1 MTLHNPLVFIVLK
14 DRRFLKLAQEEKWDI
29 NKGLPS
35 ILFYTY
41 IITVRSSVYWHF
53 ILTTDILTYW
63 ILTFG
68 LLTSWLLTSE
78 VLILSHEDWYEP
90 LLESTLAD

>member
-1 MTLHNPLVFIVLK
+1 MGHKQRASSYSVLIHVYNYCKVLGLLAFI
-14 DRRFLKLAQEEKWDI
+14 
-29 NKGLPS
+29 
-35 ILFYTY
+35 
-41 IITVRSSVYWHF
+41 F

-78 VLILSHEDWYEP
+78 VLILSHEYWYEQ
-90 LLESTLAD
+90 LLENTLAD